1 MDNDKLE
8 TKVGLLLNKMDE
20 ILVRQDKLITDDM
33 EEEALRNFAAL
44 SQDWNE
50 TSAAIDRIVAESN
63 RGSSIFADN
72 PAFIAR
78 LKDMNARV
86 ALLNNRL
93 EQIFITTTTGIRS
106 AREQQTAIRSY
117 GGMNS
122 VDQVSLYFDKKQ

>member
-8 TKVGLLLNKMDE
+8 TKVGLLLNKMDK
-20 ILVRQDKLITDDM
+20 ILAQQEELIADDM
-33 EEEALRNFAAL
+33 EEEALQNFAAL

-50 TSAAIDRIVAESN
+50 ISADIDRIVAESKEGN
-63 RGSSIFADN
+63 SIIADN
-72 PAFIAR
+72 PTFIAT
-78 LKDMNARV
+78 LQDMDARV

-93 EQIFITTTTGIRS
+93 EQIFIATTTGIRS

>member
-8 TKVGLLLNKMDE
+8 TKVGLLLNKMDK
-20 ILVRQDKLITDDM
+20 ILAQQEELIADDM
-33 EEEALRNFAAL
+33 EEEALQNFAAL

-50 TSAAIDRIVAESN
+50 ISADIDRIVAESKEGN
-63 RGSSIFADN
+63 SIIADN
-72 PAFIAR
+72 PAFIAT
-78 LKDMNARV
+78 LQDMDARV

-93 EQIFITTTTGIRS
+93 EQIFIATTTGIRS